1 MGMKNIELFDLYA
14 GKVLA
19 KLYESFPLKID
30 IDVCEMLGLEIDQ
43 ESLDIPK
50 ECDIFNDT
58 VEWLKQS
65 GFIYYD
71 QKFPYAYSRVV
82 LSAVGLETLKAT
94 PQSIKA
100 RDGVGEMMRDAV
112 IRGKNEAIRTA
123 VRMALSHAAGWLR

>member
-1 MGMKNIELFDLYA
+1 MKNIELFDLYT
-14 GKVLA
+14 GKILS
-19 KLYESFPLKID
+19 KLYEHFPLKVN
-30 IDVCEMLGLEIDQ
+30 IDVCEMLGLEIDE
-43 ESLDIPK
+43 ESLNIPK

-71 QKFPYAYSRVV
+71 HRFAYAYSGVV

-100 RDGVGEMMRDAV
+100 RDGIGEMMRDAV

-123 VRMALSHAAGWLR
+123 VRMALSHAVGWMK